1 MKITKRVLGILL
13 ALAMGL
19 GLFAPMAMA
28 AESDAPVIVSL
39 TPDPAN
45 KLNLST
51 TKKQTLRVQAASPSD
66 DSGVLEYQW
75 YEGEVD
81 KFGHSQNTRAIAGA
95 TDSSLT
101 VSCAAKDIDAF
112 PFVVNKCY
120 YAVIT
125 NRYSIG
131 GEEKTAQAYTKTFT
145 VRFYTSFFDSF
156 LCLWQMPSKDATLSA
171 GEKILAYLA
180 VIALTPFVPMVYFAG
195 LLGIS
200 PF

>member
-1 MKITKRVLGILL
+1 MKTTKHVLGILL
-13 ALAMGL
+13 ALALGL
-19 GLFAPMAMA
+19 GLFAPMAM

-51 TKKQTLRVQAASPSD
+51 TKKQTLRVQAACPPAFN
-66 DSGVLEYQW
+66 GTLEYQW

-81 KFGHSQNTRAIAGA
+81 KFGKMQNTRPVAGA
-95 TDSSLT
+95 TGPSLT
-101 VSCAAKDIDAF
+101 VSCLAKDIDAI
-112 PFVVNKCY
+112 PFVANKGY

-125 NRYSIG
+125 NHYIAG
-131 GEEKTAQAYTKTFT
+131 GEEMAAQTYTKTFF
-145 VRFYTSFFDSF
+145 VRFHASFFDSF
-156 LCLWQMPSKDATLSA
+156 LCLWQQPSKDVTLSA

-195 LLGIS
+195 LLGMS
-200 PF
+200 PI